1 MNKSLNNLLCFNLYL
16 CSKEIVRKYEPF
28 LKKYKLTYTQL
39 IVIYTLAEHKKVN
52 IKGLGDYLYLDS
64 GTLTPLLKKLESRQ
78 LINRMKKPDDDRQ
91 VLISLTEEGLN
102 LYQELSDIP
111 KQVGDCLNLEN
122 VDEIQLNQILQ
133 SVLKQIK

>member
-1 MNKSLNNLLCFNLYL
+1 
-16 CSKEIVRKYEPF
+16 
-28 LKKYKLTYTQL
+28 
-39 IVIYTLAEHKKVN
+39 
-52 IKGLGDYLYLDS
+52 
-64 GTLTPLLKKLESRQ
+64 
-78 LINRMKKPDDDRQ
+78 MKKPDDDRQ